1 MGRLRFK
8 FSTSAAEFFNLGTM
22 FAHLKHSGKEPI
34 INESLMTCVMIGN
47 NSPIHFFMNE
57 VGIGS
62 SSHVVEEVVMNFA
75 TSSSVTDLN
84 WLIDEVA
91 SSSNCE

>member
-1 MGRLRFK
+1 
-8 FSTSAAEFFNLGTM
+8 M

-34 INESLMTCVMIGN
+34 INKSLMTCVMIGN

-62 SSHVVEEVVMNFA
+62 SSQVVEEEVVMNFA

-84 WLIDEVA
+84 WLNDEVA
-91 SSSNCE
+91 SSSGNSLLLPGTDDCNSSVID

>member
-1 MGRLRFK
+1 
-8 FSTSAAEFFNLGTM
+8 
-22 FAHLKHSGKEPI
+22 
-34 INESLMTCVMIGN
+34 MTRVMKGN

-62 SSHVVEEVVMNFA
+62 SSHIVKEEVVMNFA

-84 WLIDEVA
+84 WLMEVYNICMYYA
-91 SSSNCE
+91 